1 MEKYVCRRIP
11 EMDMEGSADEENQA
25 TTAERDF
32 FDSGR
37 VVKAPPRRTAK
48 GNSPSKKNNKG

>member
-1 MEKYVCRRIP
+1 
-11 EMDMEGSADEENQA
+11 MDMEGSADEENQA